1 MINGVT
7 YYTVTYHM
15 HPLAHFGSYAG
26 AVRFAQAEKGRRI
39 EELEEMRAQL
49 TSSEYRGELGS
60 ITHALLVRE
69 INIKFEDGSEFE
81 AVKFEQ

>member
-1 MINGVT
+1 MMNGVT

-26 AVRFAQAEKGRRI
+26 AVRFSQSEKARRL
-39 EELEEMRAQL
+39 EELEEMKPKL
-49 TSSEYRGELGS
+49 TSSEYRGELSS
-60 ITHALLVRE
+60 IMHALLVRE